1 MRRFKTRAIRA
12 AVIPFMAVGGVGA
25 GQVFTSAHP
34 GAMPYAAAVGCI
46 VSLTLCYLMYWR
58 EKTE

>member
-1 MRRFKTRAIRA
+1 MT
-12 AVIPFMAVGGVGA
+12 PFMAVGGVGA

-34 GAMPYAAAVGCI
+34 DAMPYAAAVGCI
-46 VSLTLCYLMYWR
+46 LSLTLCYLMYWR